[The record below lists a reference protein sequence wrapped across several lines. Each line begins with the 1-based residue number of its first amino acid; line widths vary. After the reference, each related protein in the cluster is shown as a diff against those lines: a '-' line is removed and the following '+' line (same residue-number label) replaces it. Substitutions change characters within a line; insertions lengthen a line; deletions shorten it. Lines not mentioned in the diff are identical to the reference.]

1 MRAVSPWFVET
12 HPSHQIQLWVDV
24 PLFLP
29 IDRPLS
35 ARHRARIFEHIV
47 LEIVVAHLC
56 SQTHRVLVG
65 EEGIVQACCLLMI
78 AIGRDALRVGSCALC
93 MRIVVSL
100 GVGVVE
106 IGQIEAMLW
115 RKEIFHISSPSN
127 IIVAIVAFP
136 TTHEGLSVTIK
147 RTFDFCAKTFVKLI
161 AQSLRH
167 GIYGVALNL
176 ECVGLALFYL
186 FHGAIGRDLLIGIL
200 AHVGHYETFAAAP
213 APVGEGSPPLFANP

>member
-1 MRAVSPWFVET
+1 MHIISPGFVET
-12 HPSHQIQLWVDV
+12 HTCHQIQLWENV

-65 EEGIVQACCLLMI
+65 EEGIVQACRLLMI
-78 AIGRDALRVGSCALC
+78 AIRGDALRFGSRALC
-93 MRIVVSL
+93 IRIVVGL

-115 RKEIFHISSPSN
+115 RKEVFHISSPRP
-127 IIVAIVAFP
+127 IIISIVAFA
-136 TTHEGLSVTIK
+136 TAHEGLSVAIE
-147 RTFDFCAKTFVKLI
+147 RTFDFCAETFVKLI

-167 GIYGVALNL
+167 GVYGVALNL

-213 APVGEGSPPLFANP
+213 APVGEGSPSLFANP